1 MIFGRFMKF
10 KKSKTLNDNGKWLL
24 DHMMLL
30 TNLHDNATISIRNSA
45 LAQTNTLG
53 ATQSKRKIEAQ
64 QTLCTAATSTFHEL
78 DDGCPSPQ
86 QRPPSRAWPKDSHST
101 KQEQGTQVA
110 DPGAQAWHPAMVVA
124 PHRNMLSSG
133 KGKWYEAV
141 PRRAM
146 LDRLHSVCKRAPS
159 RGVLAGV
166 QSARRRPALQR
177 AIADDFWSD
186 RMPSVFPC

>member
-1 MIFGRFMKF
+1 MFQVRT
-10 KKSKTLNDNGKWLL
+10 SYP
-24 DHMMLL
+24 
-30 TNLHDNATISIRNSA
+30 ATH
-45 LAQTNTLG
+45 
-53 ATQSKRKIEAQ
+53 
-64 QTLCTAATSTFHEL
+64 HEQ
-78 DDGCPSPQ
+78 P
-86 QRPPSRAWPKDSHST
+86 T
-101 KQEQGTQVA
+101 V
-110 DPGAQAWHPAMVVA
+110 PGAQAWHPAMVVA

-186 RMPSVFPC
+186 RKYRMGVTTRRVGGEKSEGVTRHRRKGMAALPSREGALRSRFLSFGFS